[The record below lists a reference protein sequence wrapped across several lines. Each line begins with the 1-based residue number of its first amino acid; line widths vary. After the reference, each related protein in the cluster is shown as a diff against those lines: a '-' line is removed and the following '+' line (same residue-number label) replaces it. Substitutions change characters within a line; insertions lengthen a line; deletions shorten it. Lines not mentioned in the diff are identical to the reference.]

1 MASSSLAPVIPVR
14 PLSKMK
20 LMSNHLFTSQAVVKL
35 RRVRWL
41 TALFM
46 AGLIIS
52 GVTAI
57 PLTAEVD
64 ALVQLTGAEARLGS
78 PDAGNSPAWAVWL
91 LRIQTALHA
100 TTEQHPPLFYGTDW
114 LAFGHIV
121 IALVFVGAWRDP
133 VQNRWLF
140 DFGLIACA
148 LVIPWALLFGELRGI
163 PLWWR
168 LIDCSFGVLGALPLL
183 LARKLTQELAYP
195 SPRHEPN
202 RLVETT
208 A

>member
-1 MASSSLAPVIPVR
+1 MVHSRAS
-14 PLSKMK
+14 
-20 LMSNHLFTSQAVVKL
+20 L
-35 RRVRWL
+35 RSIRWL

-46 AGLIIS
+46 AGLLLS
-52 GVTAI
+52 GITAI

-64 ALVQLTGAEARLGS
+64 ALVQPTGAEARLDS
-78 PDAGNSPAWAVWL
+78 TNPWDSPAWAVWL
-91 LRIQTALHA
+91 LRVQTALHA
-100 TTEQHPPLFYGTDW
+100 TAEQHPELFYGTDW

-148 LVIPWALLFGELRGI
+148 LVIPWALIFGELRGI
-163 PLWWR
+163 PVWWR
-168 LIDCSFGVLGALPLL
+168 LIDCSFGVLGAIPLL
-183 LARKLTQELAYP
+183 LARKLTHELAHP
-195 SPRHEPN
+195 SSRHAPN
-202 RLVETT
+202 QL

>member
-1 MASSSLAPVIPVR
+1 
-14 PLSKMK
+14 MK
-20 LMSNHLFTSQAVVKL
+20 IMSAHQVTSQAVVKL
-35 RRVRWL
+35 RMVRWL
-41 TALFM
+41 TAVFM
-46 AGLIIS
+46 AGLLIS
-52 GVTAI
+52 GITAI

-64 ALVQLTGAEARLGS
+64 ALVKLTGAEARLGS

-91 LRIQTALHA
+91 TRIQASLHA
-100 TTEQHPPLFYGTDW
+100 TAEQHPALFYGTDW
-114 LAFGHIV
+114 LAFGHLV
-121 IALVFVGAWRDP
+121 IALAFVGAWRDP

-183 LARKLTQELAYP
+183 LARKLTHELAHH
-195 SPRHEPN
+195 SSRHEPN
-202 RLVETT
+202 QLVKTT